1 MDILERLDEMIE
13 IYDDDE
19 ILICEVKYK
28 KVIRKGK
35 ILRKAVCPPGF
46 KAKGGRCIKMAAKE
60 KLKRARS
67 TKRSQ
72 RKVQNSGMKA
82 KLLRSRAK
90 SMRKRKAII
99 PNAQSFPKALNKGA
113 K

>member
-13 IYDDDE
+13 IYEDE
-19 ILICEVKYK
+19 VMICEIKYK
-28 KVIRKGK
+28 R
-35 ILRKAVCPPGF
+35 
-46 KAKGGRCIKMAAKE
+46 
-60 KLKRARS
+60 LKRARS
-67 TKRSQ
+67 TKKAQ
-72 RKVQNSGMKA
+72 RKVQNSGTKA

-99 PNAQSFPKALNKGA
+99 PNAQSFPKELEKGV